1 MKKKYVFLAALIAS
15 LALRAG
21 VAMAGPC
28 ARDLITL
35 RCSGDCPNG
44 PCPDETGDIRL
55 VPLTCRL
62 TIKNPAPGVYLTHC
76 ACVCP

>member
-1 MKKKYVFLAALIAS
+1 MKTKYVFLAALIAS

-35 RCSGDCPNG
+35 RCSGDCPKG
-44 PCPDETGDIRL
+44 PCPDETGDIRM
-55 VPLTCRL
+55 VPLWCAMTVDPQD
-62 TIKNPAPGVYLTHC
+62 NGVYISRC